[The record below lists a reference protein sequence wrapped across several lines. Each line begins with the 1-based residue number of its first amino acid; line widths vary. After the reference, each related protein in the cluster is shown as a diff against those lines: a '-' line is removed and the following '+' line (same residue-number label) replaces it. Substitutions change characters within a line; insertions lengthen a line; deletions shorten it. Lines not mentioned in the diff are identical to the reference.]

1 MISDT
6 SVKSNSLKSQQCFY
20 KSRNLLY
27 NLIKRARPPCMKNVA
42 EVGGRRSA
50 LLMLRSKERI
60 KLIDNLR
67 GVRYVGHFAFVMTF
81 K

>member
-6 SVKSNSLKSQQCFY
+6 SVKSNFLKTQQYFY

-42 EVGGRRSA
+42 EKVGGRRSA

-67 GVRYVGHFAFVMTF
+67 GVVMRGPLHL
-81 K
+81 